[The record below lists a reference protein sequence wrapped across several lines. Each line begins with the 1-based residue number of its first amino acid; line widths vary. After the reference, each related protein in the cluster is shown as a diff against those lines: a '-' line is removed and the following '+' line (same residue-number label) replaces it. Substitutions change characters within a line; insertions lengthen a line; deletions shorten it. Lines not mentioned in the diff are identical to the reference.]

1 MSKKLPTR
9 WGPRW
14 SRWVGRGL
22 ARLLWNTEVRGKQN
36 IPKKGAAIIVVN
48 HVGFI
53 DGPVVHGVIPRLSF
67 FLIRADMF
75 KGPLKPLLTWA
86 AQIPVEGDGRSALAK
101 GKAVLRR
108 GDIVGVFPEGT
119 RGGGA
124 AEQVH
129 GGAAWLAVQSG
140 APIIP
145 TALLGTRL
153 PGKASICGPN
163 HAAISS
169 SPLAS
174 PYNWTFPLTLGAKNA
189 RPPPLSRWPPR
200 SATSS
205 AQPWQQPIWCCRST
219 TRCESVGHT
228 RRRNE

>member
-1 MSKKLPTR
+1 MSKKVPTH

-14 SRWVGRGL
+14 SRWVGRFL
-22 ARLLWNTEVRGKQN
+22 ARIYWNTEVRGRKN
-36 IPKKGAAIIVVN
+36 IPKKGAGIVVVN

-53 DGPVVHGVIPRLSF
+53 DGPVVHGVIPRLNY

-86 AQIPVEGDGRSALAK
+86 AQIPVQGDGRSALAK
-101 GKAVLRR
+101 GLAVLRR

-119 RGGGA
+119 RGGGTA
-124 AEQVH
+124 SQVH

-153 PGKASICGPN
+153 PG
-163 HAAISS
+163 
-169 SPLAS
+169 
-174 PYNWTFPLTLGAKNA
+174 
-189 RPPPLSRWPPR
+189 
-200 SATSS
+200 
-205 AQPWQQPIWCCRST
+205 
-219 TRCESVGHT
+219 ESVNLWPKP
-228 RRRNE
+228 RRKLLVEFGAPIQLDLPDDLKGRARQAAASEQVAAALRSQLDATLATTDLVLPLDDPLRERRTYTEAP

>member
-1 MSKKLPTR
+1 MSTKAPTR

-14 SRWVGRGL
+14 SRWVGRFL
-22 ARLLWNTEVRGKQN
+22 ARVYWNTEVRGRAN
-36 IPKKGAAIIVVN
+36 MPRKGAGIVVVN

-53 DGPVVHGVIPRLSF
+53 DGPVVHGVIPRLSY

-75 KGPLKPLLTWA
+75 RGPLKPLLTWA
-86 AQIPVEGDGRSALAK
+86 AQIPVEGDGRAALAK
-101 GKAVLRR
+101 GLAVLRR

-119 RGGGA
+119 RGGGT

-153 PGKASICGPN
+153 PG
-163 HAAISS
+163 
-169 SPLAS
+169 
-174 PYNWTFPLTLGAKNA
+174 
-189 RPPPLSRWPPR
+189 
-200 SATSS
+200 
-205 AQPWQQPIWCCRST
+205 
-219 TRCESVGHT
+219 ESVNLWPKP
-228 RRRNE
+228 RRHLLVNFGEPVSLDIPAELKGRARQAAASEQVAAALRAQLTATLEATDLVLPRDDPLRERKATKEEP

>member
-1 MSKKLPTR
+1 MSKKVPTH

-22 ARLLWNTEVRGKQN
+22 ARGLWNTEVRGKRN
-36 IPKKGAAIIVVN
+36 IPKNGAGIVVVN

-53 DGPVVHGVIPRLSF
+53 DGPVVHGVIPRLNY

-75 KGPLKPLLTWA
+75 KGPLKPLLHGA

-101 GKAVLRR
+101 GLAVLRR

-119 RGGGA
+119 RGGGT

-153 PGKASICGPN
+153 PGPGAVYMSQSLRFTAPVRIGVTV
-163 HAAISS
+163 HAMAEVIELI
-169 SPLAS
+169 PE
-174 PYNWTFPLTLGAKNA
+174 KKRA
-189 RPPPLSRWPPR
+189 RLR
-200 SATSS
+200 T
-205 AQPWQQPIWCCRST
+205 WCTVADAVVVEGEALVMVPGR
-219 TRCESVGHT
+219 G
-228 RRRNE
+228 

>member
-1 MSKKLPTR
+1 MSKKVPTH

-22 ARLLWNTEVRGKQN
+22 ARGLWNTEVRGKKN
-36 IPKKGAAIIVVN
+36 IPRKGAAIVVVN

-53 DGPVVHGVIPRLSF
+53 DGPVVHGVIPRLNY

-86 AQIPVEGDGRSALAK
+86 AQIPVQGDGRTALAK
-101 GKAVLRR
+101 GLAVLRR

-119 RGGGA
+119 RGGGTA
-124 AEQVH
+124 SQVH

-153 PGKASICGPN
+153 PGESVNLWPKPRRHLLVSFGEPVHLNIPAEVKGKERQ
-163 HAAISS
+163 A
-169 SPLAS
+169 LALEQVATALR
-174 PYNWTFPLTLGAKNA
+174 NQL
-189 RPPPLSRWPPR
+189 
-200 SATSS
+200 SATL
-205 AQPWQQPIWCCRST
+205 AT
-219 TRCESVGHT
+219 TDLVLPLDDPLRE
-228 RRRNE
+228 RRPQTEAP

>member
-1 MSKKLPTR
+1 MSTKAPTR

-14 SRWVGRGL
+14 SRWVGRFL
-22 ARLLWNTEVRGKQN
+22 ARVYWNTEVRGRAN
-36 IPKKGAAIIVVN
+36 MPRNGAGIVVVN

-53 DGPVVHGVIPRLSF
+53 DGPVVHGVIPRLSY

-75 KGPLKPLLTWA
+75 RGPLKPLLTWA
-86 AQIPVEGDGRSALAK
+86 AQIPVEGDGRAALAK
-101 GKAVLRR
+101 GLAVLRR

-119 RGGGA
+119 RGGGT

-153 PGKASICGPN
+153 PG
-163 HAAISS
+163 
-169 SPLAS
+169 
-174 PYNWTFPLTLGAKNA
+174 
-189 RPPPLSRWPPR
+189 
-200 SATSS
+200 
-205 AQPWQQPIWCCRST
+205 
-219 TRCESVGHT
+219 ESVNLWPKP
-228 RRRNE
+228 RRHLLVNFGEPVSLDIPAELKGRARQAAASEQVAAALRAQLTATLEATDLVLPRDDPLRERKATKEEP

>member
-1 MSKKLPTR
+1 MSAKVPTR

-14 SRWVGRGL
+14 SRWVGRFL
-22 ARLLWNTEVRGKQN
+22 ARIYWNTEVRGRAN
-36 IPKKGAAIIVVN
+36 VPKKGAGIVVVN

-75 KGPLKPLLTWA
+75 KGALKPLLTWA
-86 AQIPVEGDGRSALAK
+86 AQIPVAGDGRSALAK
-101 GKAVLRR
+101 GLAVLRR

-119 RGGGA
+119 RGSGT

-153 PGKASICGPN
+153 PG
-163 HAAISS
+163 
-169 SPLAS
+169 
-174 PYNWTFPLTLGAKNA
+174 
-189 RPPPLSRWPPR
+189 
-200 SATSS
+200 
-205 AQPWQQPIWCCRST
+205 
-219 TRCESVGHT
+219 ESVNLWPRP
-228 RRRNE
+228 RRKLLVAFGEPVQLDLDPSLKGRARQAAASEKVAEALRNQLAATLATTHLVLPGDDPLRERRAAKETP

>member
-1 MSKKLPTR
+1 MSTKAPTR

-14 SRWVGRGL
+14 SRWVGRFL
-22 ARLLWNTEVRGKQN
+22 ARVYWNTEVRGRAN
-36 IPKKGAAIIVVN
+36 MPRNGAGIVVVN

-53 DGPVVHGVIPRLSF
+53 DGPVVHGVIPRLSY

-75 KGPLKPLLTWA
+75 RGLLKPLLTWA
-86 AQIPVEGDGRSALAK
+86 AQIPVEGDGRAALAK
-101 GKAVLRR
+101 GLAVLRR

-119 RGGGA
+119 RGGGT

-153 PGKASICGPN
+153 PG
-163 HAAISS
+163 
-169 SPLAS
+169 
-174 PYNWTFPLTLGAKNA
+174 
-189 RPPPLSRWPPR
+189 
-200 SATSS
+200 
-205 AQPWQQPIWCCRST
+205 
-219 TRCESVGHT
+219 ESVNLWPKP
-228 RRRNE
+228 RRHLLVNFGEPVSLDIPAELKGRARQAAASEQVAAALRAQLTATLEATDLVLPRDDPLRERKATKEET

>member
-1 MSKKLPTR
+1 MSAKLPTR

-22 ARLLWNTEVRGKQN
+22 ARGLWNTEVRGKKN
-36 IPKKGAAIIVVN
+36 VPKSGAAIIVVN

-101 GKAVLRR
+101 GLAVLKR

-153 PGKASICGPN
+153 PG
-163 HAAISS
+163 
-169 SPLAS
+169 
-174 PYNWTFPLTLGAKNA
+174 
-189 RPPPLSRWPPR
+189 
-200 SATSS
+200 
-205 AQPWQQPIWCCRST
+205 
-219 TRCESVGHT
+219 ESVNLWPKP
-228 RRRNE
+228 RRRLLVTFGEPVLLDLPAELKGRARQAAASEQVAAALRAQLNATLETTNLVLPRDDPLRERKATKEEP

>member
-1 MSKKLPTR
+1 MSAKVPTQ

-14 SRWVGRGL
+14 SRWVGRFL
-22 ARLLWNTEVRGKQN
+22 ARIYWNTEVRGRSN
-36 IPKKGAAIIVVN
+36 VPKKGAGIVVVN

-53 DGPVVHGVIPRLSF
+53 DGPVVHGVIPRLNF

-75 KGPLKPLLTWA
+75 KGALKPLLTWA
-86 AQIPVEGDGRSALAK
+86 AQIPVHGDGRSALAK
-101 GKAVLRR
+101 GLAVLRR

-119 RGGGA
+119 RGSGS

-153 PGKASICGPN
+153 PG
-163 HAAISS
+163 
-169 SPLAS
+169 
-174 PYNWTFPLTLGAKNA
+174 
-189 RPPPLSRWPPR
+189 
-200 SATSS
+200 
-205 AQPWQQPIWCCRST
+205 
-219 TRCESVGHT
+219 ESVNLWPKP
-228 RRRNE
+228 RRKLLVAFGEPVQLDLPPELKGRARQAAASEQVAAALRAQLATTLATTHLVLPGDDPLRESRAAKETP